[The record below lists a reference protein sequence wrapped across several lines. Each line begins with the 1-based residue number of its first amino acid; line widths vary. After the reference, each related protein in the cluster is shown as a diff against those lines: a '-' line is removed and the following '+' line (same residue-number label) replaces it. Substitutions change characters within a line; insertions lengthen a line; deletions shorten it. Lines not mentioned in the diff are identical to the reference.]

1 MSPVFLLTLQLLEQE
16 KSRQSQE
23 DKRHRR
29 GLVTDSDPGLRSS
42 FETLTPRARAT
53 ASAARAAA
61 CQVIMTPGGPLPSP
75 AGCPGHHAYHAVAA
89 GGDVSPNSVHCCSIA
104 YIQMMPKIKPAYPVC
119 DVACWGLEGLGLFT
133 CM

>member
-1 MSPVFLLTLQLLEQE
+1 MSTVFLLTPHFLDQE

-42 FETLTPRARAT
+42 FETLTPRAKAT

-61 CQVIMTPGGPLPSP
+61 CQGIMTPGGPLPSP

-89 GGDVSPNSVHCCSIA
+89 GGDVCLTPSISLLHC
-104 YIQMMPKIKPAYPVC
+104 M
-119 DVACWGLEGLGLFT
+119 
-133 CM
+133 